1 MQINTEVTSYATA
14 QQHKGDL
21 KFTSSLAFSKLEL
34 YMKNIERQIKTNYSL
49 ITIYKYL
56 YMNSGS
62 ASGLWLQQ
70 THWPM
75 QSCLTPCLCLQRA
88 KSLSDDSRWVLR
100 VTIH

>member
-49 ITIYKYL
+49 ITIYK
-56 YMNSGS
+56 
-62 ASGLWLQQ
+62 
-70 THWPM
+70 
-75 QSCLTPCLCLQRA
+75 
-88 KSLSDDSRWVLR
+88 
-100 VTIH
+100 